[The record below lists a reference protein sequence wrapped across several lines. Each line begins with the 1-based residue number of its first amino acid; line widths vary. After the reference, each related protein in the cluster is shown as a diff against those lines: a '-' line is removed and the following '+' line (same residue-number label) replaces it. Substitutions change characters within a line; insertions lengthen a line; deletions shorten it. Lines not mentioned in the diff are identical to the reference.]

1 MVIPPRLRISR
12 LRDKPGLRE
21 MVRETRLTKEE
32 LVQPLFI
39 VPGRGHKESAPGLP
53 GIVRLSPDMAIPQAE
68 DLLARGIWALLLFG
82 MAERKDPQGSAAW
95 SEKNPV
101 FQAVREIKASL
112 PELTVIVDIC
122 LCAYTT
128 DGHCG
133 VEEDGVLQRDR
144 TVELLGKMAVT
155 AAFSGADMVAP
166 SAMMDGMV
174 AGIRHAL
181 DEAGFSMLPIM
192 SYSAKFASAFY
203 RPFRDAAGSA
213 PRWGDRRGYQLD
225 PGNRRE
231 ALREII
237 CDVEEGAD
245 VVMVKPA
252 LPYLDLISM
261 ANELTH
267 LPVAAYNV
275 SGEYAMVKAA
285 VRQGW
290 VVERDAVIE
299 ILTSIK
305 RAGARIII
313 TYHAGEVCAWL
324 D

>member
-1 MVIPPRLRISR
+1 
-12 LRDKPGLRE
+12 
-21 MVRETRLTKEE
+21 MVRETRLAKKE

-39 VPGRGHKESAPGLP
+39 IPGSGRKESAPGLP
-53 GIVRLSPDMAIPQAE
+53 GIIRLTPDMTIPHAE
-68 DLLARGIWALLLFG
+68 DLLAKGIEALLLFG
-82 MAERKDPQGSAAW
+82 VAERKDPQGSGAW

-101 FQAVREIKASL
+101 FQAVRGIKSSL
-112 PELTVIVDIC
+112 PEITVIVDIC

-128 DGHCG
+128 EGHCG
-133 VEEDGVLQRDR
+133 VEEGGVLQRDK
-144 TVELLGKMAVT
+144 TVELLGKMAVA

-181 DEAGFSMLPIM
+181 DEAGFPMLPIM

-203 RPFRDAAGSA
+203 RPFRDAAEST
-213 PRWGDRRGYQLD
+213 PRKGDRRGYQLD

-231 ALREII
+231 ALREIK
-237 CDVEEGAD
+237 CDAEEGAD
-245 VVMVKPA
+245 VVMIKPA
-252 LPYLDLISM
+252 LPYLDLIST

-290 VVERDAVIE
+290 VVEKDAVAE

-305 RAGARIII
+305 RAGAKIII
-313 TYHAGEVCAWL
+313 TYHASEACAWL